1 MGVIVEDGLRESRS
15 VCVCGEMI
23 SEHVTEEKCGAA
35 LAWPEN
41 EVLYHLGSMGKGCA
55 AGA

>member
-1 MGVIVEDGLRESRS
+1 VIVEDGLRESRS